1 MSLTQQP
8 AAPGSDPHTTRAG
21 TNAGEPHGRRWTG
34 TNAGE
39 PHGRR
44 WTGLGWGFLVKLAL
58 MGLVNAFGLMGIIA
72 AIQAESWLIAGAAI
86 VLLVAADII
95 YFTKRALPLKYL
107 LPGLA
112 FLLIFQVFIF
122 GYTAYIAFTNYGAGH
137 VGSQEQA
144 VEAALS
150 QGERRV
156 EGSPTL
162 PLAVVEQN
170 GTLGFAVVEDGEL
183 KVGSAEQPLQVIGDA
198 EPATPTEVPGWN
210 IVSRNELI
218 SPDTQAAVVDLRV
231 PVSDDPND
239 GSIRTRDGLS
249 GAVYTS
255 TMTWDAEAQTITD
268 AADGTVYR
276 ATDDGRFVAD
286 DGTSLATGW
295 VTNVGFDNFVR
306 LFTDPEMLEPLALVT
321 LWTLVWAVLS
331 VVIPFAM
338 GLVIALIY
346 NDPRVRGRKIL
357 RTLFILPYAFPAFMS
372 ALLFR
377 GMFNA
382 EFGVINDLFFGGA
395 SIDWLGDPWLAR
407 GAVLFVN
414 VWLTYPYYFLVC
426 TGALQAL
433 PGDALEAASI
443 DGASRFR
450 QLRSII
456 LPLVLVS
463 TAPLLISSF
472 AFSFNNFTIIY
483 MFNAGGPA
491 MPGAP
496 YALGSTDILISA
508 IWDISGVS
516 GGSADYGLASALS
529 ILVFIVVGVVSAI
542 AFRQTK
548 KLEEYQ

>member
-1 MSLTQQP
+1 MSVTQGTVAESATPPDQTP
-8 AAPGSDPHTTRAG
+8 PRSAG
-21 TNAGEPHGRRWTG
+21 AEPHGRRWS
-34 TNAGE
+34 
-39 PHGRR
+39 
-44 WTGLGWGFLVKLAL
+44 GLGWGFLVKLAI
-58 MGLVNAFGLMGIIA
+58 MGVINAFGLMGIFA
-72 AIQAESWLIAGAAI
+72 AIQAESWIIAGAAI

-95 YFTKRALPLKYL
+95 YFTKRSLPLKYL

-144 VEAALS
+144 VSAALS

-156 EGSPTL
+156 EGGATL

-170 GTLGFAVVEDGEL
+170 GVYGFAVVEDGEV
-183 KVGSAEQPLQVIGDA
+183 KVGSADSPLESVGDA
-198 EPATPTEVPGWN
+198 PASGAPTEVPGWN
-210 IVSRNELI
+210 IVPRGELVQQ
-218 SPDTQAAVVDLRV
+218 DTQALVLALRV

-239 GSIRTRDGLS
+239 GSIRTRDGAS
-249 GAVYTS
+249 GAVYLS
-255 TMTWDAEAQTITD
+255 TLEWDEQAQTITD
-268 AADGTVYR
+268 TATGKVYH
-276 ATDDGRFVAD
+276 ATDRGTFAAD
-286 DGTSLATGW
+286 DGTELSTGW
-295 VTNVGFDNFVR
+295 VVNVGFDNFLR
-306 LFTDPEMLEPLALVT
+306 LFTDRDMVEPLAMVT
-321 LWTLVWAVLS
+321 LWTFVWAVLS
-331 VVIPFAM
+331 VVIPFAL
-338 GLVIALIY
+338 GLVFALIF
-346 NDPRVRGRKIL
+346 NDERVKGRKIL

-382 EFGVINDLFFGGA
+382 EFGVINEFFFGGTN
-395 SIDWLGDPWLAR
+395 IDWLGDPWLAR

-433 PGDALEAASI
+433 PADALEAASI
-443 DGASRFR
+443 DGAGRFR

-456 LPLVLVS
+456 LPLVLVA

-491 MPGAP
+491 IPGAP

-516 GGSADYGLASALS
+516 GGAADYGLASALS
-529 ILVFIVVGVVSAI
+529 ILVFIVVGVISAI